1 MSALLTVL
9 DANRQLVQFLYGQ
22 AFFIAALAIALRVNR
37 ESNFRLAKCIWL
49 FAAFAVL
56 HAFSEWGEVFI
67 PLQRT
72 YMPDALIR
80 ALEFAQILLV
90 GSSFIVLYE
99 FGASLLAR
107 QRPPLGWLRVLTLPV
122 GAAWVTSFV
131 LGSSLLP
138 NFANNLVD
146 LSTALA
152 RVLLLLPATALAVT
166 ALSIE
171 AADGELAA
179 FPRISHW
186 LRWAAI
192 GLLAWALVA
201 ETAPSILEFLSGGA
215 LSDLEAPLVTA
226 AIPAGLGLAYCMARA
241 MEIFSIEQRRQMGAM
256 ERRHLLLLERERIGQ
271 ELHDGVTQIL
281 YSIGLHSQAGMLRSQ
296 DPGAREVFE
305 SLSGLAR
312 TGLDEVR
319 SAIDSSL
326 PRLEGGHTLQEAI
339 RALPTEY
346 APTNGPTIEVHCL
359 GPAQPLPAAVEA
371 TLYRIAREAFFN
383 ACRHG
388 GASHVE
394 VVLEFQDQ
402 QVGIRIQDNGIGIT
416 EEQRTAALEREASH
430 LGLAGLVQRLAPWHG
445 TLGIH
450 RRPQGGTEVVAI
462 MPLTPRVIPP
472 RIAEDLVQTIGGVA

>member
-1 MSALLTVL
+1 MSAMLTVL

-67 PLQRT
+67 PLQRA

-80 ALEFAQILLV
+80 ALEFVQILLV

-107 QRPPLGWLRVLTLPV
+107 QRPALGWLRVLTLPV
-122 GAAWVTSFV
+122 GAAWVASFV

-146 LSTALA
+146 LSTAFA

-171 AADGELAA
+171 AADGELAT

-186 LRWAAI
+186 LRWAAV

-201 ETAPSILEFLSGGA
+201 ETAPSILEFLNGGA

-226 AIPAGLGLAYCMARA
+226 AIPAGLGLAYCITRA
-241 MEIFSIEQRRQMGAM
+241 MAIFSIEQRRQIDAM

-281 YSIGLHSQAGMLRSQ
+281 YSIGLHSQAGMLRSE
-296 DPGAREVFE
+296 DPATRELLE

-312 TGLDEVR
+312 TGLDEIR
-319 SAIDSSL
+319 SAIDASL
-326 PRLEGGHTLQEAI
+326 PPLEAGHTLQEAI
-339 RALPTEY
+339 CALPTEY
-346 APTNGPTIEVHCL
+346 APTNGPTIEVHCN
-359 GPAQPLPAAVEA
+359 GPARLLPAAVEA

-402 QVGIRIQDNGIGIT
+402 QVEIRIEDNGIGIT
-416 EEQRTAALEREASH
+416 EEQRAAALEREDSH

-462 MPLTPRVIPP
+462 MPLTARVVAP
-472 RIAEDLVQTIGGVA
+472 RIAEDRVQRIGGVA